1 MPTAKKIPVRMCI
14 ACREPI
20 EKKNMLRV
28 VKNSAGEVFV
38 DFSGKA
44 SGRGAYIC
52 KKAECAAKLKKQKL
66 LNKAFSCDVPAEV
79 YERIEEELSVAR
91 QN

>member
-1 MPTAKKIPVRMCI
+1 MPSVKKIPVRMCI

-20 EKKNMLRV
+20 EKKKMLRI
-28 VKNSAGEVFV
+28 VKTGAGEIFV

-52 KKAECAAKLKKQKL
+52 GKAECAAKLRKQKL
-66 LNKAFSCDVPAEV
+66 LNKAFSCDIPAEI
-79 YERIEEELSVAR
+79 YDRIEEELSIAK

>member
-1 MPTAKKIPVRMCI
+1 MPSVKKIPVRMCI

-20 EKKNMLRV
+20 EKKNMLRI

-52 KKAECAAKLKKQKL
+52 GKAECVTRLRKQKL

-79 YERIEEELSVAR
+79 YDRIEEELSLAK